1 LIDRQKAADKIEG
14 QIPIPTHQSMAII
27 KCKECGSKVSSK
39 AANCPSCG
47 VKVKKQTGCG
57 TMIVSLFL
65 VLVVFAYGATL
76 LSSVSSSSNSTA
88 EKSSA
93 TTSKKVVS
101 SSGNSTTEKSSSE
114 FKKAAEQG
122 QADAQ
127 FDLYERYSL
136 GNGVPM
142 DKSEAVKWCRKAAEQ
157 GHVRAQ
163 YALGSAYSIG
173 KEVPMDKSEA
183 VKWWRKAAEQGD
195 AAGQRTLGFS
205 YRDGN
210 GVPMDKSE
218 AVKWWRKAAE
228 QGDPDGQFHIGLS
241 YKNGDGIAKDN
252 VEAYKWIY
260 LVHLSSPQGMGDWS
274 IPELEDLSKVMSASQ
289 IEDAKQR
296 CKVWRDKHPQ
306 APTVSSP
313 QGKTSEQKPASA
325 KVSPTPPK
333 EVSGQQPPMPPFK
346 PFDVL
351 SLSNAELPKT
361 TKLNIDVR
369 FAIAGGSGTATA
381 AVGSQVK
388 VLSRRGQLI
397 EVGYLDGKQ
406 SIPYTQTTVEADVL
420 RMREY
425 LRLREVERLA
435 REEKARIDRDQA
447 EKQEQILRIQV
458 KAKRDQ
464 AISSQFSAWDGSHNK
479 FEKYIKDHL
488 NDPSS
493 YKHVETTYNDKGE
506 YLVVIT
512 KYRGKNAFGAVIT
525 ETMMAKVDLSGNLL
539 EIIR

>member
-1 LIDRQKAADKIEG
+1 MIDRQKAADKIEG

-173 KEVPMDKSEA
+173 KE
-183 VKWWRKAAEQGD
+183 
-195 AAGQRTLGFS
+195 
-205 YRDGN
+205 
-210 GVPMDKSE
+210 VPMDKSE